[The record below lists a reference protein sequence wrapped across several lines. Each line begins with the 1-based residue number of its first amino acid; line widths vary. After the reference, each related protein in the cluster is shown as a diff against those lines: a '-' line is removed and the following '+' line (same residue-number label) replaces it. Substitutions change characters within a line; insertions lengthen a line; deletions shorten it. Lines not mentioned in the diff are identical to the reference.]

1 MQKTELSDG
10 VQKTAS
16 SFSLV
21 NPDVSSLE
29 GELVNKKKEDKTRQ
43 SWGKARQGRDLQVNM
58 CVVDFIPRNL
68 VGIYRYW
75 FSEEVQQRLS
85 RLKITSE
92 LQFAVSDMYAYVA
105 SRLI

>member
-16 SFSLV
+16 SFSLI

-43 SWGKARQGRDLQVNM
+43 S
-58 CVVDFIPRNL
+58 
-68 VGIYRYW
+68 
-75 FSEEVQQRLS
+75 
-85 RLKITSE
+85 
-92 LQFAVSDMYAYVA
+92 
-105 SRLI
+105 